1 MTNRL
6 AEETSP
12 YLLQHANNPVD
23 WYPWGA
29 EALARSRDEDKPI
42 FLSIGYSACHWCHVM
57 ERESFEDA
65 AVAEVMNRDF
75 VCIKVDREERP
86 DLDSIYMAAVQQMT
100 GSGGWPMSVFL
111 TPDLKPFYGGTYFPP
126 TARYGMPGFADLLDA
141 VAEAYR
147 ERRGEVETNADQVVG
162 VISAGIAPNGR
173 VTELEPVLLEEAAE
187 GLKRLHDPV
196 EGGFGGAPKF
206 PQAMALE
213 FLLRSWKRS
222 GDTEMLAMVERSLV
236 KMAHGGIY
244 DQLGGGFA
252 RYSTDARWLIPH
264 FEKMLYDQA
273 LLAPLYLHAY
283 QATGVRGYLSGCTH
297 TIDYVLRD
305 LTSPEGGFYSA
316 EDADSEGVEG
326 LFYTWTYEEVEAV
339 LGDDLELFAR
349 TFDVTPEGN
358 WEGRS
363 ILHVAGDRR
372 QLPGELGISEE
383 DYRARLETARAKLFA
398 LRATRIRPARDEKVL
413 TAWNGLMLAAVAE
426 AASVLGN
433 PEYLQAAQ
441 ANGELLLSRV
451 FVDGRVMR
459 TYRDGKARLNAYL
472 EDYACLAHG
481 LLQLY
486 QADFDVR
493 WYQAATEILD
503 LMLERFRDPT
513 GGILYSTT
521 DDHERLLFRPKDF
534 DDNAVPA
541 GNSMAAEAL
550 LELALLSGEDRYRR
564 AAEEV
569 ISALA
574 GALAS
579 HPLFFGRL
587 LSVLDTLLGNPLEI
601 AIVGNLE
608 SPVASEL
615 FRTLAGSYIP
625 AKVVAAGAAG
635 SSLPALLADRGNG
648 EGGSGPGVAAY
659 VCRGFVCS
667 RPVSSADDFRA
678 ELGLPELSPEG
689 YQAV

>member
-1 MTNRL
+1 VTNRL
-6 AEETSP
+6 AGETSP
-12 YLLQHANNPVD
+12 YLLQHASNPVD
-23 WYPWGA
+23 WYPWGE
-29 EALARSRDEDKPI
+29 EALEKSRLEDKPI

-65 AVAEVMNRDF
+65 GVAEVMNRDF

-111 TPDLKPFYGGTYFPP
+111 TPELKPFYGGTYFPP

-147 ERRGEVETNADQVVG
+147 DRREEVESNADQVVG
-162 VISAGIAPNGR
+162 VISAGIAPNTHR
-173 VTELEPVLLEEAAE
+173 QDLHPALLEEAAA
-187 GLKRLHDPV
+187 GLKGMHDPL

-222 GDTEMLAMVERSLV
+222 GDAEMLAMVELSLV

-244 DQLGGGFA
+244 DHLGGGFA
-252 RYSTDARWLIPH
+252 RYSTDARWLVPH

-283 QATGVRGYLSGCTH
+283 QATGASGYRGGCTH

-326 LFYTWTYEEVEAV
+326 LFYTWTYDEVEAA
-339 LGDDLELFAR
+339 LGDDFELFAR
-349 TFDVTPEGN
+349 TFDVTREGN
-358 WEGRS
+358 WEGRN
-363 ILHVAGDRR
+363 ILHVAADRR
-372 QLPGELGISEE
+372 QVPGQLGLSEE
-383 DYRARLETARAKLFA
+383 DYRARLKAARVQLFA
-398 LRATRIRPARDEKVL
+398 LRAKRIRPARDEKVL
-413 TAWNGLMLAAVAE
+413 TAWNGLMLAAIAE
-426 AASVLGN
+426 AASVLDN
-433 PEYLQAAQ
+433 PEYLRAAE
-441 ANGELLLSRV
+441 ANAELMLGRA

-459 TYRDGKARLNAYL
+459 TYRDGTARLNGYL

-493 WYQAATEILD
+493 WYEAAAEILD

-550 LELALLSGEDRYRR
+550 LELALLTGEDRYRQ
-564 AAEEV
+564 AAEE
-569 ISALA
+569 IMSALA

-587 LSVLDTLLGNPLEI
+587 LSVLDTHLGNPLEI
-601 AIVGNLE
+601 AIVGSLK
-608 SPVASEL
+608 SPAAAEL
-615 FRTLAGSYIP
+615 FRTLAEAYIP

-635 SSLPALLADRGNG
+635 SRVPALLADRDQSTA
-648 EGGSGPGVAAY
+648 GSSVAAY

-667 RPVSSADDFRA
+667 RPVGSADDFRT
-678 ELGLPELSPEG
+678 ELGLREAAPEG
-689 YQAV
+689 FQAL